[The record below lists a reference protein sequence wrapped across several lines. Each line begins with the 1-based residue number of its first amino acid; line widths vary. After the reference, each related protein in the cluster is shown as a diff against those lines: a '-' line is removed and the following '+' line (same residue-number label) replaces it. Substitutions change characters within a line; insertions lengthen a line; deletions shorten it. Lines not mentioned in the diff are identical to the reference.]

1 MNFSKSFLLLVLF
14 SVMTSSIQAQAETID
29 FSLLD
34 TKWEAPCEQPIDD
47 TSYMD
52 CFIDVETITFSVNE
66 EKTEGT
72 YNSELIGEMK
82 FKITK
87 DDKGA
92 ISFSSKFPMFNGV
105 VISLSTD
112 ELVLQD
118 IEREKNYIYKRQK

>member
-1 MNFSKSFLLLVLF
+1 MNFSKLILLLVFLT
-14 SVMTSSIQAQAETID
+14 VMTSTIQAQTETID

-66 EKTEGT
+66 EKTEGI
-72 YNSELIGEMK
+72 YISELIGKIK
-82 FKITK
+82 FKISK
-87 DDKGA
+87 DEKGA
-92 ISFSSKFPMFNGV
+92 ISFSSKIPMFNGV
-105 VISLSTD
+105 VISLSKD

-118 IEREKNYIYKRQK
+118 IEREKNYIYKRQE